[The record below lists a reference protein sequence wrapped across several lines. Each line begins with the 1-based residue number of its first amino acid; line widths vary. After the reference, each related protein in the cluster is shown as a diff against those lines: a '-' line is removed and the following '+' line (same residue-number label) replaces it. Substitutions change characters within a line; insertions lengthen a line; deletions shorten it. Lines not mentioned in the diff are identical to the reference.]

1 MGDLRLANLAI
12 MRKPDVL
19 LFIMGI
25 AAASAFR
32 CGPGHFTMCRGTS
45 ASLRMTQ
52 QDPTETIEV
61 ADAGGAAMSN
71 LQRRLG
77 AKKKA
82 SIYPQKR
89 EGKFPVFLVSR
100 QARANVQTLG
110 WGVKEVEEAK
120 KSAVAIAVLL
130 VLIQPLSLAGYYASA
145 YDPGDFA
152 GTILKSPRLCTT
164 TVERCEEKIA
174 KKKLDADRY
183 RAFKNGRIV
192 FY

>member
-1 MGDLRLANLAI
+1 MGANLAI

-61 ADAGGAAMSN
+61 ADAGGAAMN

-77 AKKKA
+77 AKKEA

-110 WGVKEVEEAK
+110 W
-120 KSAVAIAVLL
+120 
-130 VLIQPLSLAGYYASA
+130 GYYASA